1 MDGMDGGMVEV
12 GKGRTGNASSRGAK
26 MAEELEGGGR
36 DIGERNALAV
46 PGQVDQTFKPGLG
59 RIEGR
64 KLGGLRNWR
73 RGGGGVGEGVDGGGD
88 QGRGVGD
95 VVVVGG
101 HRTSN
106 NLDEMT
112 NKLDHQRQDNSRA
125 LSVWVQLKTKLTN
138 IARN

>member
-1 MDGMDGGMVEV
+1 MRRGGA
-12 GKGRTGNASSRGAK
+12 GNANSRGAK

-36 DIGERNALAV
+36 DIGERDALAV

-73 RGGGGVGEGVDGGGD
+73 RVGGGVGEGVDGGGD

-95 VVVVGG
+95 VVVVGS

-106 NLDEMT
+106 DSDEM
-112 NKLDHQRQDNSRA
+112 NYKLDHQKQDNS
-125 LSVWVQLKTKLTN
+125 
-138 IARN
+138 